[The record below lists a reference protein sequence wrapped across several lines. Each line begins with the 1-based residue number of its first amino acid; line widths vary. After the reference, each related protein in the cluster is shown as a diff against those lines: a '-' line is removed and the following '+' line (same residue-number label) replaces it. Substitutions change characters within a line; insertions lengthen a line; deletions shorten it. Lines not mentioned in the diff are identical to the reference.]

1 MIEQLYTMRITG
13 LFHRVMTD
21 LNRNQRG
28 IIGLEIAIIILVL
41 IGIVSMFTVPDLTK
55 KIRGAETSPESG
67 PSDLAESTA
76 ELVLIGGVVGTE
88 DPTGSFVDSIVFR
101 LTPGGKSLRS
111 VDLSTE
117 GAYVVYLD
125 DFRAFDIPP
134 GQWSAVW
141 RRGNGPILD
150 SGEIVEMRVFLRSLY
165 PPLGTR
171 TGFAILINP
180 VRGSVLTVRRTTPSK
195 IASIMALE

>member
-1 MIEQLYTMRITG
+1 
-13 LFHRVMTD
+13 
-21 LNRNQRG
+21 
-28 IIGLEIAIIILVL
+28 
-41 IGIVSMFTVPDLTK
+41 MFTVPDLTK
-55 KIRGAETSPESG
+55 KIRGADTSPKSD
-67 PSDLAESTA
+67 PSDLTESTA
-76 ELVLIGGVVGTE
+76 DLVLIGGVVGTE

-111 VDLSTE
+111 VDLSAE
-117 GAYVVYLD
+117 GASVAYLD
-125 DFRAFDIPP
+125 DFRAFDIPQ

-150 SGEIVEMRVFLRSLY
+150 RSEIVEIRVSLRSLY

-171 TGFAILINP
+171 TAFAIRINP

-195 IASIMALE
+195 IASIMDLK

>member
-1 MIEQLYTMRITG
+1 MIEQTYIMRITG
-13 LFHRVMTD
+13 LFRRATTE

-28 IIGLEIAIIILVL
+28 IVGLEIAIIVLVL
-41 IGIVSMFTVPDLTK
+41 MGIISMFTVPDLTK
-55 KIRGAETSPESG
+55 KIRGAETGPASG
-67 PSDLAESTA
+67 TSDLAESTA

-117 GAYVVYLD
+117 GASVAYLD
-125 DFRAFDIPP
+125 DFRAFDIPQ

-150 SGEIVEMRVFLRSLY
+150 HREVVEIRVSLRNLY

-171 TGFAILINP
+171 TAFAIRINP

-195 IASIMALE
+195 IASIMDLK